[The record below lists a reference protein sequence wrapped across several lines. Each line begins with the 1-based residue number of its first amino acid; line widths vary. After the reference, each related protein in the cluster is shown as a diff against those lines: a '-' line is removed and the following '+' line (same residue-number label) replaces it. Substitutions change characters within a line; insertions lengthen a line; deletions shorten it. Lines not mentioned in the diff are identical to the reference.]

1 MGLAVPGSPRNI
13 FLVMRTPY
21 HKVDKAAG
29 HPDWTD
35 TTCLSGQPEIEEGKL
50 KTGRSKDSVDKP
62 RILVIDDN
70 PSIHADFRKVLCEER
85 FATTA
90 IDAAERALFGDS
102 TSTEKQHHFE
112 VNSAFQGQE
121 GVAKVH
127 HALQEGH
134 PYDIA
139 FVDVRMPPG
148 LDGIETIP
156 RLWIADPNL
165 QIVICTA
172 YSDYSWEDIF
182 AKLGH
187 SDQLFIIKKPFD
199 RAEVL
204 QMAHALTERRR
215 ILLGKGRSSKRHKKH

>member
-1 MGLAVPGSPRNI
+1 
-13 FLVMRTPY
+13 
-21 HKVDKAAG
+21 
-29 HPDWTD
+29 
-35 TTCLSGQPEIEEGKL
+35 L
-50 KTGRSKDSVDKP
+50 KTAQSKDYSRQP

-70 PSIHADFRKVLCEER
+70 PAIHADFRKVLCEER
-85 FATTA
+85 FDTTT
-90 IDAAERALFGDS
+90 IDAAERALFGDV
-102 TSTEKQHHFE
+102 TDAEKQHNFE
-112 VNSAFQGQE
+112 VNSAFQGHE

-127 HALQEGH
+127 HAIQEGH

-156 RLWIADPNL
+156 RLWIADPKL

-172 YSDYSWEDIF
+172 YADYTWEEIF

-187 SDQLFIIKKPFD
+187 SDQLYILKKPFD

-204 QMAHALTERRR
+204 QLAHSLAERRR
-215 ILLGKGRSSKRHKKH
+215 KMLEKEKKSGKKH